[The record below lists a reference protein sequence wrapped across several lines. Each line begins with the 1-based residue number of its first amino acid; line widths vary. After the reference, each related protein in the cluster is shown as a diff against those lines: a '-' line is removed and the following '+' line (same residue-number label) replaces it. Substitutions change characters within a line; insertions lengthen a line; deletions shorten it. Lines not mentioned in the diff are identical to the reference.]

1 MKSPGLAELIDLE
14 VQLRAD
20 AELAPEELHA
30 RDGAIGSR
38 IEAKTLDDRS
48 ATLAW
53 LAEVRGSQGP
63 GARAE
68 QRRHQISAGL
78 VVLGFL
84 LGAFSVGGWLA
95 TGSREPVNV
104 VYFWPVFVGSQV
116 ALALGFW
123 IAVLPAEAFAR
134 LPLLGGIHSL
144 LRTLAGAIPQL
155 VARALNRVSPA
166 TRGSWGD
173 SLAELRRL
181 DWLYGK
187 LRFWLL
193 AQMTQIFAVAF
204 NFGALAAFVVI
215 PAIDDPAFGW
225 RSRLLNE
232 HQVEVATTVIASPW
246 SALWPQAL
254 PAPEIIS
261 ETRYS
266 SVAERYVADPEQ
278 GSRRVGDATP
288 RPWAAW
294 WPFLVASMAI
304 YGLAPRLLYLVVS
317 VLAVRRALV
326 GVSFERLEI
335 RRLAERMRWPVTQ
348 TVGVGDEASET
359 WPRDVEKKQAIAWPT
374 PTRALALRWVGIDL
388 EDEDLAHALAGRFG
402 APAEQVHPI
411 GDVDGECDDAALSAL
426 ESADAD
432 EGVYVVVESWEPPV
446 GDQLDLLG
454 AIRERGGAAR
464 PILVVLYGRSQDGR
478 PAAPEPRH
486 QAIWERSI
494 QRRGDP
500 GMFVAP
506 LVTSDEEG
514 ERLG

>member
-1 MKSPGLAELIDLE
+1 MKSPSLAELIDLE

-38 IEAKTLDDRS
+38 IGATALTDRA

-53 LAEVRGSQGP
+53 LAEVRGPEGP

-84 LGAFSVGGWLA
+84 LGVFSVGGWLA

-104 VYFWPVFVGSQV
+104 VYFWPVFVGSQI

-123 IAVLPAEAFAR
+123 LAVVPTEAFAR
-134 LPLLGGIHSL
+134 VPFLGGFHSL
-144 LRTLAGAIPQL
+144 LRTLAGAVPSL
-155 VARALNRVSPA
+155 VARALARVSPA
-166 TRGSWGD
+166 RGERGSWGD

-193 AQMTQIFAVAF
+193 AQMTQLFAVAF
-204 NFGALAAFVVI
+204 NLGALAAFVVI

-232 HQVEVATTVIASPW
+232 RQVEAATTVIASPW
-246 SALWPQAL
+246 SSLWPQAL
-254 PAPEIIS
+254 PSTKVIAD
-261 ETRYS
+261 TRYS
-266 SVAERYVADPEQ
+266 SVAERYIGDRTKGSGEMGEQ
-278 GSRRVGDATP
+278 AR

-304 YGLAPRLLYLVVS
+304 YGLAPRLLYLAIS
-317 VLAVRRALV
+317 ALAVRRALA
-326 GVSFERLEI
+326 GVSFDRVEI
-335 RRLAERMRWPVTQ
+335 RRGVERMRWPVTQ
-348 TVGVGDEASET
+348 TAGVGDEASST
-359 WPRDVEKKQAIAWPT
+359 WPGDVEKKKAMEWPA
-374 PTRALALRWVGIDL
+374 PTRAIALRWVGIDF
-388 EDEDLAHALAGRFG
+388 EDEDLARALARRFG
-402 APAEQVHPI
+402 APAEKVHPI
-411 GDVDGECDDAALSAL
+411 GDVDGECDEAALSAID
-426 ESADAD
+426 SADSN

-454 AIRERGGAAR
+454 AIRERGGATR
-464 PILVVLYGRSQDGR
+464 PILVVLYGRSRDGGS
-478 PAAPEPRH
+478 AAPEPRH
-486 QAIWERSI
+486 QAVWERSI

-506 LVTSDEEG
+506 LVLPNG
-514 ERLG
+514 GKPG